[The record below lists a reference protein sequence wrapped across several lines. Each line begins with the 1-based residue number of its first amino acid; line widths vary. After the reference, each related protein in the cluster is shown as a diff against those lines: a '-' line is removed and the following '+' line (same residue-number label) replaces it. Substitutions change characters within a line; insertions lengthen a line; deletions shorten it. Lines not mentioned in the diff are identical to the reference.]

1 MPCLPDSIDVC
12 LAVWEQFWC
21 DRAGLVCGS
30 WAFQRVR
37 RRCIPARAKCR
48 EDVFVSGGMS
58 PMVTASKRVNP
69 FGSVLRRRRCFGL
82 SSSCE
87 SRPLVPFRL
96 VKSGRDHKWDA
107 GPRVGVVSSRFSP
120 ELADT
125 QPHSGSPWLRSCVP
139 GARALV
145 ETWLILPVVI
155 CLSQRLSHACLSI
168 SFYMAKLR
176 MAH

>member
-1 MPCLPDSIDVC
+1 MRSCRAVLRVLGVSPCPSSAC
-12 LAVWEQFWC
+12 
-21 DRAGLVCGS
+21 S
-30 WAFQRVR
+30 
-37 RRCIPARAKCR
+37 ARATWR
-48 EDVFVSGGMS
+48 EDVCVSGGTS
-58 PMVTASKRVNP
+58 PTVRAWKRVSP
-69 FGSVLRRRRCFGL
+69 HGPVLRRRRCFGL
-82 SSSCE
+82 SSSRE
-87 SRPLVPFRL
+87 SRPPVPFRL
-96 VKSGRDHKWDA
+96 VKSGRDHSWDA
-107 GPRVGVVSSRFSP
+107 NSLASRRREFTVPP

-125 QPHSGSPWLRSCVP
+125 QPHSCLSQLRLGGR